1 MYIAVIST
9 GHLRNGID
17 DITGFLSRKFFT
29 DLLEISTLE
38 INGSRETVAPGGALT
53 KSYWLPQTTAFLA
66 VRLIDLFGALLF
78 CLFLHKGRENLNTVP
93 SF

>member
-1 MYIAVIST
+1 M
-9 GHLRNGID
+9 
-17 DITGFLSRKFFT
+17 
-29 DLLEISTLE
+29 LEVSTLE

-53 KSYWLPQTTAFLA
+53 KSYWLPQTTALLA